1 MRQTKQAMEKKR
13 KKTRVLYT
21 EYEYFTASFFRYSTY
36 SCPPLAYHRK
46 KNREINFCFFI
57 TWKIKVVFVWL
68 ISLGIQRAA
77 RTERKTNS
85 DWRAREVLISSA
97 ASQQLFS
104 SLYFSFPKT
113 RTRPTL
119 LFWWRPKSA
128 AWARVENPKTLFY
141 FIATGMCVNHQHPDD
156 KHVKLDNVCQFIRI
170 TTRRKNGKNKLHNS
184 PLLLVIRTRFYLMMH
199 SAHTMCVNLS
209 DSLRSTCSSGA
220 RKAFSCLHR
229 MEVKKCHFHATAIG
243 QCAMPR
249 QVEEPSTLFFSI
261 ILSPLNVQ
269 RVLLIF
275 HPTPITH
282 NSNSPIWTKPPCH

>member
-1 MRQTKQAMEKKR
+1 MRQTKQAMEKKKER
-13 KKTRVLYT
+13 KLECCTQSTSTLLPLFFGIPHILALLSLIT
-21 EYEYFTASFFRYSTY
+21 E
-36 SCPPLAYHRK
+36 K

-170 TTRRKNGKNKLHNS
+170 TTRWKNGKK
-184 PLLLVIRTRFYLMMH
+184 
-199 SAHTMCVNLS
+199 
-209 DSLRSTCSSGA
+209 
-220 RKAFSCLHR
+220 
-229 MEVKKCHFHATAIG
+229 
-243 QCAMPR
+243 
-249 QVEEPSTLFFSI
+249 
-261 ILSPLNVQ
+261 
-269 RVLLIF
+269 
-275 HPTPITH
+275 
-282 NSNSPIWTKPPCH
+282 